1 MSDRPDVRGLAA
13 RVLATQPSVGA
24 VRVVCIDGPSG
35 AGKTTLAAG
44 LVAELA
50 PYVGDVPVVH
60 GDEVYEGWAVVS
72 DEADP
77 VRAFSALGERV
88 ASWLVAPWA
97 SGADAEHPVWDWQAH
112 AWGGPRR
119 VPAAPVVLLEGVGL
133 GGAPLR
139 PHASLVVWLDA
150 DPELRIRRVAERDGA
165 EVAAHMDAWRERE
178 AAWHATD
185 RTAEQAD
192 VVLATG

>member
-1 MSDRPDVRGLAA
+1 VSDRPDVRALAA
-13 RVLATQPSVGA
+13 RVVAAQPSVSA
-24 VRVVCIDGPSG
+24 VRVVCVDGPSG
-35 AGKTTLAAG
+35 AGKTTLAAA

-50 PYVGDVPVVH
+50 RSVGDVPVVH
-60 GDEVYEGWAVVS
+60 GDEVYEGWAVVA

-77 VRAFSALGERV
+77 VRAFSALGDRLV
-88 ASWLVAPWA
+88 SWLVEPWRT
-97 SGADAEHPVWDWQAH
+97 GVEAEHPVWDWPAD

-119 VPAAPVVLLEGVGL
+119 VPAAPVVVLEGVGL
-133 GGAPLR
+133 GGAALR

-150 DPELRIRRVAERDGA
+150 DPALRIRRVAERDGA

-178 AAWHATD
+178 AAWHAAD
-185 RTAEQAD
+185 RTAVHAD